1 MAAST
6 QGREVAS
13 HAGDRISVAVNVSVH
28 GCFISIPMR
37 TDQERIP
44 SCNTRNDSFP
54 RRNQR
59 LHRRDALSIHAEL
72 VDTAHESQIWG
83 AHFDGDA
90 GDIFRIQAE
99 IGRTS
104 NEQTESKL
112 NDEGR
117 EVRP

>member
-1 MAAST
+1 M
-6 QGREVAS
+6 
-13 HAGDRISVAVNVSVH
+13 
-28 GCFISIPMR
+28 
-37 TDQERIP
+37 
-44 SCNTRNDSFP
+44 
-54 RRNQR
+54 
-59 LHRRDALSIHAEL
+59 EL

-90 GDIFRIQAE
+90 GHIFRIQTE

-117 EVRP
+117 EVLPEEPFFSAIAKCSHPKTGQGCRPVIPEVLSVSIEIGPEEPDS